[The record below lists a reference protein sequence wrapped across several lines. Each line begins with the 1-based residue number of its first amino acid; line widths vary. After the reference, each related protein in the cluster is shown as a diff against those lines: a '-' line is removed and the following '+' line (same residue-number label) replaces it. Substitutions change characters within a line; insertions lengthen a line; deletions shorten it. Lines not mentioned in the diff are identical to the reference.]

1 MKAVVLEVR
10 GKEAVV
16 LTTDGEI
23 IKIRQK
29 NLTTGD
35 TIELS
40 EKQAKGKVIS
50 YRGILRY
57 GSVAAAAALILGS
70 GGLYSYNN
78 VVACSYVSLDIEPS
92 IEYTLNRKNLVL
104 DVTALNDKATE
115 IVQDLKDAGIKK
127 NTLSEAMEMTAQLLE
142 KYGYLDTD
150 ATDYVL
156 INVSSDDEKM
166 RELLKEEANTVFDN
180 INTDNTENVNVTVT
194 ESSVSDRKNAKSLGI
209 SSGEYQEIQRIKENE
224 TADSK
229 PEISADDIDKY
240 SGLGVRELLET
251 SGQLEKKEEP
261 AQQTSSAGS
270 AKQTQSNEGEK
281 QQQNSGPSGD
291 STNAG
296 QQKSDSEKQTKSNS
310 GNDAG
315 KGSDKDNSSSGNT
328 ENENASPAADQN
340 SGKNTT
346 DNKEN
351 QSQPDSQSQSDSQS
365 QGNETTQRDKT
376 VQDNNTPQP
385 DSTNEA
391 STQTAPQSGS
401 GAPTPNSESSQPA
414 PGNPGG
420 SEDFHG

>member
-40 EKQAKGKVIS
+40 EKQAKGNVIS
-50 YRGILRY
+50 YREILRY

-78 VVACSYVSLDIEPS
+78 VVACSYVSLDSTPS

-104 DVTALNDKATE
+104 DVTALNEEATE
-115 IVQDLKDAGIKK
+115 IVQELKDAGVKK
-127 NTLSEAMEMTAQLLE
+127 NTLSEAMEMTAGLLE

-156 INVSSDDEKM
+156 INVSSDDEKL
-166 RELLKEEANTVFDN
+166 RDLLKEEANTVFDN
-180 INTDNTENVNVTVT
+180 INTDNAENVNVTVT

-224 TADSK
+224 TAGSK

-251 SGQLEKKEEP
+251 SGQLEKQNQP
-261 AQQTSSAGS
+261 AQPTPSAGV
-270 AKQTQSNEGEK
+270 AKQNQSTEGEN
-281 QQQNSGPSGD
+281 QQQDSAPSGEKN
-291 STNAG
+291 NAG
-296 QQKSDSEKQTKSNS
+296 QQKSDADKQSSSDTRKDS
-310 GNDAG
+310 G
-315 KGSDKDNSSSGNT
+315 KDNDSSQNT
-328 ENENASPAADQN
+328 ENEKSSQESDQN

-346 DNKEN
+346 DNREK
-351 QSQPDSQSQSDSQS
+351 QSQSESQS
-365 QGNETTQRDKT
+365 QGNETTQKDKAA
-376 VQDNNTPQP
+376 QDNTPQP
-385 DSTNEA
+385 DSANET
-391 STQTAPQSGS
+391 SNQPEPQTAPGVSGEITEGFQPEVGGS
-401 GAPTPNSESSQPA
+401 GNHN
-414 PGNPGG
+414 G
-420 SEDFHG
+420 DFSD